1 MTLYD
6 KGFYTI
12 LGVSALFVALALPL
26 ALRRIP
32 RNAVYGYRTRATMAD
47 DETWYDANAWFGWSL
62 VASSV
67 GGAFVAWA
75 IHLARPFSPE
85 TFLPVSVALLAAPAL
100 VAAIATALHLRRST
114 S

>member
-12 LGVSALFVALALPL
+12 LGVAALLVAVALPL

-47 DETWYDANAWFGWSL
+47 DETWYDANAWFGRIL
-62 VASSV
+62 IASSV

-75 IHLARPFSPE
+75 IHLARPFAPE
-85 TFLPVSVALLAAPAL
+85 TFLPVSVALLVAPAL
-100 VAAIATALHLRRST
+100 VAAIATAIHVRRST